1 MERSE
6 DCSIIMLGPKLF
18 IIYLKHFN
26 LLPYYIGLLKC
37 NHENETTFKIVYIH
51 KFEIITKKKHNMQKS
66 NLTNVYTIYLIY
78 YKYFYRQIY

>member
-51 KFEIITKKKHNMQKS
+51 SFEIITKKNTICK
-66 NLTNVYTIYLIY
+66 NLILQMCIQYT
-78 YKYFYRQIY
+78 